1 MVEIPNCQNP
11 PAVREDW
18 DEELADEEGAPKE
31 MAAAFVPS

>member
-1 MVEIPNCQNP
+1 MKSPTAKTR